1 MKMKLAALVTAM
13 VLLFGV
19 SPALAADGDEAAIR
33 EILAGWTRGW
43 VEKDPEAMAG
53 LVVATDEFTLIEGG
67 HINLGWA
74 DFRDNHLLP
83 ELDVIV
89 EMDYR
94 FEDARVTVTGDT
106 AYALFR
112 YHLAGAT
119 KEQKFEPRSG
129 RGTAVLVRTAD
140 GWKIRHIQTS

>member
-1 MKMKLAALVTAM
+1 MKMKLTALVTGI
-13 VLLFGV
+13 VLILGL

-33 EILAGWTRGW
+33 EILAGWARAW
-43 VEKDPEAMAG
+43 VEKDPEGLAG
-53 LVVATDEFTLIEGG
+53 LAVATDEFTIIEGG

-74 DFRDNHLLP
+74 DYRDHHMLP
-83 ELDVIV
+83 EIEAIV

-94 FEDARVTVTGDT
+94 FEDTRVTVTGDT
-106 AYALFR
+106 AYALFQ

-119 KEQKFEPRSG
+119 KERKFEPRSG
-129 RGTAVLVRTAD
+129 RGTAVLERTAD